1 MKVLLSHGYF
11 LHEDAKERRLM
22 RPYPPLG
29 LLYIAGH
36 LRDAGHEV
44 EVYDST
50 FGTMDGLFD
59 RLRNARPRCLGLYVN
74 LMTRANIVR
83 IMRRVRQDPTLRELP
98 IVLGGPETRAHAER
112 FLSHGATACVVGE
125 GERTMAELVE
135 AFEAGRTE
143 LSGIAGVVWR
153 DAHGALHH
161 APEREKLKDLAGLSL
176 PARDLIDMQA
186 YLDAWRGRHG
196 YSTINVSTMRGC
208 PYTCRWCS
216 RGVYGLSYRRRPVE
230 QVIDE
235 LADIQQRFA
244 PDRIWFVDDVFTVN
258 HRWLK
263 DFTEEIERRGLRIAY
278 ECITRAD
285 RMNDEA
291 IDLLKRSGCVQ
302 VWVGAESGS
311 QAVIDAM
318 DRRVDVQRVRDMIKS
333 ARKAGI
339 ATGTFIMLGYPGEQE
354 EDILRTVEHL
364 KESAP
369 DVFTITVAY
378 PIAGTELHAQVEAD
392 LERPL
397 PWELGSD
404 RELDFP
410 RAYRRPYY
418 GHAVRFVV
426 NEVEWHKAHQA
437 GLRTS
442 PRALRHKLRAWSGRA
457 GMVFWRSL
465 STRA

>member
-1 MKVLLSHGYF
+1 MKVLLAHGYF
-11 LHEDAKERRLM
+11 LHEDAKERALM

-36 LRDAGHEV
+36 LRDAGHQV
-44 EVYDST
+44 LVHDST
-50 FGTMDGLFD
+50 FGTLEGLFHQ
-59 RLRNARPRCLGLYVN
+59 LHAERPGCLGLYVN

-83 IMRRVRQDPTLRELP
+83 ILKRVRQDPVLRSLP

-112 FLSHGATACVVGE
+112 FLRHGADACVVGE
-125 GERTMAELVE
+125 GERTMAELVH
-135 AFEAGRTE
+135 AFEAGRTALE
-143 LSGIAGVVWR
+143 GIDGAVWR
-153 DAHGALHH
+153 DAQGTVHH
-161 APEREKLKDLAGLSL
+161 NAEREKLKDLTGLSL
-176 PARDLIDMQA
+176 PARDLIDMRA
-186 YLDAWRGRHG
+186 YLEAWRGRHG
-196 YSTINVSTMRGC
+196 YSAINVSTMRGC

-230 QVIDE
+230 QVLDE
-235 LADIQQRFA
+235 LADIQQRYA

-258 HRWLK
+258 HRWLQEFA
-263 DFTEEIERRGLRIAY
+263 DGLEERGLRINY

-285 RMNDEA
+285 RMNDA
-291 IDLLKRSGCVQ
+291 VIDLLKRSGCVQ

-318 DRRVDVQRVRDMIKS
+318 DRRVDVQRVRDMIKA
-333 ARKAGI
+333 ARAAGI
-339 ATGTFIMLGYPGEQE
+339 GTGTFIMLGYPGERE
-354 EDILRTVEHL
+354 ADILRTVEHL

-410 RAYRRPYY
+410 RAYRKPYY

-426 NEVEWHKAHQA
+426 NEVEWHKAA
-437 GLRTS
+437 MTGRRTS
-442 PRALRHKLRAWSGRA
+442 MRALRHRLRALSGRA
-457 GMVFWRSL
+457 GMLLWRSL
-465 STRA
+465 ST